1 MAAVPREGMRE
12 IPHAIAYRFSR
23 RRIPVTEYPDG
34 TARAI
39 VLPSGNRSRPAPK
52 FPTSGDGQRNMAP
65 APKKRTDTAVKIDVS
80 LPGNPP
86 GISEIIIGEDV
97 FERMAGGLEAVLGG
111 RSAYW
116 IWDETVWGL
125 WKARAV
131 ELGWPTPE
139 DGRVVLFAASEP
151 NKRLASV
158 ELLARRLMNA
168 GATRDS
174 AIVAVGGGVTG
185 DVAGFTASIF
195 MRGIPH
201 FQVPT
206 TLLAQVDSSVGG
218 KTGVDLPEG
227 KNLLGTFHQP
237 RQVWSDSR
245 FLTTLPDMEFR
256 QGMAEV
262 IKSAM
267 IGDEVLWKFVEN
279 NAASIRKRDPEA
291 LLRIIS
297 ASCLLKARVVEADE
311 KEAGYR
317 RVLNLGHTVG
327 HALEKL
333 TGYRLKHGDCVA
345 VGLIAAARFSLRLGM
360 MERSDLERLEN
371 ICSEWGMPGTI
382 PATIEPEAIVE
393 AIRADKKRIGA
404 KLHFILPVR
413 IGEVVEYTDID
424 YEEFRGVLKTLKPAG
439 GQAATP
445 IG

>member
-1 MAAVPREGMRE
+1 M
-12 IPHAIAYRFSR
+12 
-23 RRIPVTEYPDG
+23 
-34 TARAI
+34 
-39 VLPSGNRSRPAPK
+39 
-52 FPTSGDGQRNMAP
+52 
-65 APKKRTDTAVKIDVS
+65 KIDVS

-97 FERMAGGLEAVLGG
+97 LERMAGGLEEALRG

-125 WKARAV
+125 WSARAA
-131 ELGWPTPE
+131 ELGWPTPK

-151 NKRLASV
+151 NKRLSSV

-195 MRGIPH
+195 MRGIAH

-237 RQVWSDSR
+237 RQVWTDSR
-245 FLTTLPDMEFR
+245 FLSTLPEVEFR

-262 IKSAM
+262 IKSAI

-279 NAASIRKRDPEA
+279 NADSIRKRDPES

-345 VGLIAAARFSLRLGM
+345 VGMIAAARLSRRLGM
-360 MERSDLERLEN
+360 MPAADVERLER
-371 ICSEWGMPGTI
+371 ICSEWGMPAGF
-382 PATIEPEAIVE
+382 PAAIEPEAVIE
-393 AIRADKKRIGA
+393 AIRADKKRIGE

-424 YEEFRGVLKTLKPAG
+424 YEEFRGVLKTLREAG
-439 GQAATP
+439 EQA
-445 IG
+445 

>member
-1 MAAVPREGMRE
+1 M
-12 IPHAIAYRFSR
+12 
-23 RRIPVTEYPDG
+23 
-34 TARAI
+34 
-39 VLPSGNRSRPAPK
+39 
-52 FPTSGDGQRNMAP
+52 
-65 APKKRTDTAVKIDVS
+65 KIDVS

-86 GISEIIIGEDV
+86 RISELIIGEDV
-97 FERMAGGLEAVLGG
+97 LEHIPEGLNGVIGG

-116 IWDETVWGL
+116 IWDESVWGL
-125 WKARAV
+125 WGSKAA
-131 ELGWPTPE
+131 ELGWPTQK

-151 NKRLASV
+151 NKRLAAV
-158 ELLARRLMNA
+158 ELLARRLVNA

-185 DVAGFTASIF
+185 DVAGFTASIY

-206 TLLAQVDSSVGG
+206 TLLAQVDSSIGG
-218 KTGVDLPEG
+218 KTGVDLQEG

-237 RQVWSDSR
+237 RRVWTDVR
-245 FLTTLPDMEFR
+245 FLSTLPEVEFR
-256 QGMAEV
+256 QGMAEI

-279 NAASIRKRDPEA
+279 NAEGIRKRDAET

-311 KEAGYR
+311 KESGYR

-333 TGYRLKHGDCVA
+333 TDYRFKHGDCVA
-345 VGLIAAARFSLRLGM
+345 VGMIAAARLSHRLGM
-360 MERSDLERLEN
+360 MQATDVERLERL
-371 ICSEWGMPGTI
+371 CSEWGMPPSI
-382 PATIEPEAIVE
+382 PASIEPGAVIAAIQT
-393 AIRADKKRIGA
+393 DKKRVGE

-424 YEEFRGVLKTLKPAG
+424 YKEFRGVLETLKGAG
-439 GQAATP
+439 GAVVTP
-445 IG
+445 IRQDD